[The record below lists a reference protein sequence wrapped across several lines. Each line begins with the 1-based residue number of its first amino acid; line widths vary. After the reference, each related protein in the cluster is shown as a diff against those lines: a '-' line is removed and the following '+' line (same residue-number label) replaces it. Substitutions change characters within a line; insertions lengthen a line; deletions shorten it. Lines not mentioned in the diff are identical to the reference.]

1 MKIRVLF
8 YFSFFL
14 ISGCVT
20 YTSVGPGELDYAGL
34 MVQPGQAWNQA
45 PKEATQAARTESRVW
60 TQDGIL
66 LDRIVIIP
74 GVPSGEPIFR
84 QLSGSQALPVF
95 ESSMLPNEIE
105 ELTES
110 SIVKLFGEGGVV
122 VETTNLRP
130 HRYGDK
136 RGILFDMQVT
146 VSDGPDYKGV
156 AGALVVDQKLNLI
169 IFLGAEPYYYQKHL
183 QDALVIIK
191 GARVKAASEAG

>member
-20 YTSVGPGELDYAGL
+20 YTAVGPGELDYAGL
-34 MVQPGQAWNQA
+34 KVQPGQAWNQA
-45 PKEATQAARTESRVW
+45 PKEVIRAARTESRVW

-66 LDRIVIIP
+66 LDRIMIIP

-130 HRYGDK
+130 HRYGDN
-136 RGILFDMQVT
+136 RGVLFDLEVT

-156 AGALVVDQKLNLI
+156 AGALVVTEKLYLI
-169 IFLGAEPYYYQKHL
+169 FFLGAEPYYYQKHL
-183 QDALVIIK
+183 DEALVIIK
-191 GARVKAASEAG
+191 GARVPAT

>member
-20 YTSVGPGELDYAGL
+20 YTAVGPGELDYAGL
-34 MVQPGQAWNQA
+34 KVQPGQAWNQA
-45 PKEATQAARTESRVW
+45 PKEVIRAARTESRVW

-66 LDRIVIIP
+66 LDRIMIIP

-84 QLSGSQALPVF
+84 QLSGSQALPIF

-130 HRYGDK
+130 HRYGDN
-136 RGILFDMQVT
+136 RGVLFDLEVT

-156 AGALVVDQKLNLI
+156 AGALVVTEKLYLI
-169 IFLGAEPYYYQKHL
+169 FFLGAEPYYYQKHL
-183 QDALVIIK
+183 DEALVIIK
-191 GARVKAASEAG
+191 GARVPAT